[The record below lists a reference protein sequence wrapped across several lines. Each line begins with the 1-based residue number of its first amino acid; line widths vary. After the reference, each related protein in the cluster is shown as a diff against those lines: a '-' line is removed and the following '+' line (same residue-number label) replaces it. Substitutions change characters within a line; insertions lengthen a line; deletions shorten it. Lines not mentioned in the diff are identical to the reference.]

1 MVIRRKRGR
10 EFLHKGMVRWT
21 SWWRNAKHRLGDG
34 FLKAECF
41 AGFQHAWGYYR
52 SGPGCCSY
60 LKHTSSADRA
70 FSFLS
75 DSLPVFCLL
84 FGHRISFQPF
94 GLASIQESFA
104 SGYDLTLDR
113 YDVRSIMVQLP
124 GKGDLFEGEGFAET
138 VE

>member
-1 MVIRRKRGR
+1 MRRSISFACTEIRKLGRLRIQRMIIRGKRSREVI
-10 EFLHKGMVRWT
+10 HKGMMWRT
-21 SWWRNAKHRLGDG
+21 RWWRDANHRLGDG
-34 FLKAECF
+34 LLKAECF
-41 AGFQHAWGYYR
+41 AGLQHAWGDYR

-70 FSFLS
+70 FSFLP

-104 SGYDLTLDR
+104 SVL
-113 YDVRSIMVQLP
+113 
-124 GKGDLFEGEGFAET
+124 
-138 VE
+138 